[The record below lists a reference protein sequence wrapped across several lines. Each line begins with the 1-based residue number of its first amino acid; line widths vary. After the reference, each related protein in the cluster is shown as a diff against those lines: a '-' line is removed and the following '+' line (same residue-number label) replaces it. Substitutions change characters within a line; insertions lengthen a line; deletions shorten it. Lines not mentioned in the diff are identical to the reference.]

1 MTAEGTGSVMTLAEI
16 QRVLDA
22 DVLCGAESLGMR
34 IPVAYASDLMSDV
47 LTMARS
53 GALLLT
59 GLTNS
64 QVVRT
69 AEMAEIGAV
78 CFVRG
83 KQPPAE
89 TMALAK
95 EKGIPLLATKLL
107 MYECCGHLHEEGL
120 AGGTYCE

>member
-1 MTAEGTGSVMTLAEI
+1 MMAEDTGNILDLAEI

-22 DVLCGAESLGMR
+22 DVLCGAESLDMR

-47 LTMARS
+47 LTMAQS

-59 GLTNS
+59 GLTNC

-89 TMALAK
+89 TLALAK

-107 MYECCGHLHEEGL
+107 MYECCGHLHEKGL
-120 AGGTYCE
+120 AGGDYSE